1 VHQVFV
7 LIDNFNLTNCFRRIA
22 ILAAPVLG
30 LIFLAL
36 GTAAQDRVVNLEV
49 SGDPSQSRIEIR
61 NPSPSPVTFT
71 LGVND
76 QLFEN
81 QEALQDAIR
90 ATQATACSGLEH
102 TEAVNLPCAT
112 FEKIAGSLNHHIE
125 LTDQFT
131 DQSFAGIAR
140 WWASSPMLAVNS
152 FGFGTCGT
160 FAYVNAKLWESL
172 GYDVRLRDLNGHTV
186 TEVYVDE
193 RWVLFD
199 GDLRGFFVNDGHL
212 VGMDDLFA
220 NPELAEIGVAS
231 HSLPGT
237 RPGDYPSAGLEYY
250 KHLVE
255 ASTGTWRDVK
265 EVPPGTDDW
274 RELTFTLPPNSRL
287 ILGEPETSRCL
298 YPENADIAALYG
310 NHVTDPPFQYAVL
323 ELADGTTVDMENGL
337 FPALVTGTY
346 CLNAVYV
353 NGIVTTTN
361 FNEIEQFRYSR
372 RFAREF
378 QNLQATE
385 DVKIHYMLNS
395 KFAVREN
402 NEVRLHGEGVESL
415 EVVATDRPASTAT
428 APPCIDPPRPGA
440 VPVLK
445 SAATSSSYGD
455 ETLAANLIDGKF
467 VTRWTSALQYTP
479 KTQMIVLD
487 LGSPREIRG
496 IRWAPDPQYGMLSP
510 SSIAVQTSRTG
521 AQIEDAGRVDQ
532 YEPSSV
538 DWKRHD
544 FTPRVARYVLL
555 FMTPRPH
562 FLVRGTY
569 QSTLGEIEVID
580 ASEPP
585 LSAKRKPAS
594 ASGGQ

>member
-1 VHQVFV
+1 MHQGFV
-7 LIDNFNLTNCFRRIA
+7 LNVNLNPTNCFRNA
-22 ILAAPVLG
+22 VFVVAVLGPTLLAAPQ
-30 LIFLAL
+30 AD
-36 GTAAQDRVVNLEV
+36 AQDRVVNLAV

-61 NPSPSPVTFT
+61 NPSPDPITFT

-81 QEALQDAIR
+81 QQALQDAIR
-90 ATQATACSGLEH
+90 ATPVTACSGLEH

-186 TEVYVDE
+186 TEVYVDG

-212 VGMDDLFA
+212 IGMDDLFA
-220 NPELAEIGVAS
+220 NPELAEVGVAS
-231 HSLPGT
+231 RSLPGT
-237 RPGDYPSAGLEYY
+237 RPGDYPSGGLEYY

-255 ASTGTWRDVK
+255 ASTGTWRNVK

-298 YPENADIAALYG
+298 YPENADIAGQYG
-310 NHVTDPPFQYAVL
+310 DHVTDPPFQYAVL
-323 ELADGTTVDMENGL
+323 ELADGTLTNIENGL

-353 NGIVTTTN
+353 NGVVTTTD
-361 FNEIEQFRYSR
+361 FNELERFRHSR

-378 QNLQATE
+378 DNLQATS

-395 KFAVREN
+395 KFGVRQN

-415 EVVATDRPASTAT
+415 EVVAAERPAVIAT

-487 LGSPREIRG
+487 LGSPRQIRG
-496 IRWAPDPQYGMLSP
+496 IRWSPDPQYGMLSP
-510 SSIAVQTSRTG
+510 SSITVQTSKTG
-521 AQIEDAGRVDQ
+521 AQIDDAGRVDQ

-538 DWKRHD
+538 DWKRLD
-544 FTPRVARYVLL
+544 FSPREARYILL

-569 QSTLGEIEVID
+569 QSTLGEVEVID
-580 ASEPP
+580 ASEPLP
-585 LSAKRKPAS
+585 SAIRKS
-594 ASGGQ
+594 AGTP

>member
-1 VHQVFV
+1 M
-7 LIDNFNLTNCFRRIA
+7 IDKLNLTNRFRRTAVI
-22 ILAAPVLG
+22 AAPVLG
-30 LIFLAL
+30 LILLAAP

-61 NPSPSPVTFT
+61 NPTSNPITFT

-76 QLFEN
+76 DLFEN
-81 QEALQDAIR
+81 QEALLDAIR
-90 ATQATACSGLEH
+90 AHQATACSGLDH
-102 TEAVNLPCAT
+102 TDAVNLPCAT

-131 DQSFAGIAR
+131 DQSFSGIAR

-160 FAYVNAKLWESL
+160 FAYVIGKLWDAL

-186 TEVYVDE
+186 SEVYVDGK
-193 RWVLFD
+193 WALFD
-199 GDLRGFFVNDGHL
+199 GDLRGFFVDNGHL
-212 VGMDDLFA
+212 IGMDDLFA
-220 NPELAEIGVAS
+220 NPELADIGVAS
-231 HSLPGT
+231 RSLSDT

-255 ASTGTWRDVK
+255 ASTGVWRDVK

-274 RELTFTLPPNSRL
+274 RDLIFTLPPNARL
-287 ILGEPETSRCL
+287 ILGEPETSRGL
-298 YPENADIAALYG
+298 YPENADLAALYG
-310 NHVTDPPFQYAVL
+310 DHVTDPPFQYAVL
-323 ELADGTTVDMENGL
+323 ELADGTTGNIENGL

-353 NGIVTTTN
+353 NGVVTTTE
-361 FNEIEQFRYSR
+361 FNEIERFRYSR
-372 RFAREF
+372 RFARAFE
-378 QNLQATE
+378 NVQATT
-385 DVKIHYMLNS
+385 DVKIYYMLNS
-395 KFAVREN
+395 KFAVRQN

-415 EVVATDRPASTAT
+415 EVVAGTRPASTAT
-428 APPCIDPPRPGA
+428 APPCIDPPNPGA

-455 ETLAANLIDGKF
+455 ESLAANLIDGKF
-467 VTRWTSALQYTP
+467 VTRWTSALQYTA

-487 LGSPREIRG
+487 LGSSREIRG

-521 AQIEDAGRVDQ
+521 AQLEEAGRVDQ

-538 DWKRHD
+538 DWTRLD
-544 FTPRVARYVLL
+544 FSPRAARYILL
-555 FMTPRPH
+555 YMTPRPH

-585 LSAKRKPAS
+585 ASAKRKVS
-594 ASGGQ
+594 ASGGR